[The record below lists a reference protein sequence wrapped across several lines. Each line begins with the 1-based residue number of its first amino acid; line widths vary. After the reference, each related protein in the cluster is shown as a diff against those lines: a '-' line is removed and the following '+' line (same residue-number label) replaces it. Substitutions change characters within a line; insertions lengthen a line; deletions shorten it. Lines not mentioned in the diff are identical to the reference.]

1 MSGKGVVE
9 AAVGLGSNLGDR
21 LGYLCAARDRI
32 AALPGTDSIEMSPV
46 YETEP
51 VGVAEAYQSMTYLNA
66 VLLVRTTLDVEEW
79 SRRLHALED
88 ELYRVRTGERNA
100 PRTIDIDLLTYGDV
114 RMDRPDL
121 RLPHPQCLTRR
132 FVCQPLAD
140 LRPDYVVPGQS
151 QTVAQI
157 LATLPERPWVRRYV
171 QGDGEPAKAA
181 ERRRRPS
188 KATGSNRGLST
199 EP

>member
-1 MSGKGVVE
+1 MSDCLGDMPTWNTPPRPAGAPPLSEGGVPIE

-21 LGYLCAARDRI
+21 LAYLREARDRI
-32 AALPGTDSIEMSPV
+32 AALPGTVSVEMSPV

-51 VGVAEAYQSMTYLNA
+51 VGVAEAYREMTYLNA
-66 VLLVRTTLDVEEW
+66 VLLVRTTLGVEEW

-88 ELYRVRTGERNA
+88 ELFRVRTGERNA

-114 RMDRPDL
+114 RRDRPDL

-151 QTVAQI
+151 RTVAEI
-157 LATLPERPWVRRYV
+157 LASLPKRPWVRRFSV
-171 QGDGEPAKAA
+171 
-181 ERRRRPS
+181 
-188 KATGSNRGLST
+188 
-199 EP
+199 